1 MFMSCHYNLGT
12 VLFKMYVIVNE
23 QITQTGKF
31 NLCEM
36 HCLLLL
42 E

>member
-1 MFMSCHYNLGT
+1 MFMSCPYISGT
-12 VLFKMYVIVNE
+12 VLFKMYVIINE
-23 QITQTGKF
+23 QISQTGKF

-36 HCLLLL
+36 YCLLLL